1 MSDNKFKKKLDEIK
15 SLLFLQAAEGE
26 VEKEEVV
33 EEVKPSYATAEQFS
47 MMKDE
52 LDSFKSEITEM
63 LSAFAEMINSTEKNK
78 VPAEMSA
85 EKVEEE
91 EVKEEVEVKEEEKE
105 EVVEMS
111 AEEKVAEPMRHNP
124 ESNVKGE
131 GGFKI
136 AAGRRMSTK
145 DRVFAQLAQNGAWR

>member
-1 MSDNKFKKKLDEIK
+1 MADYRKKINEIK
-15 SLLFLQAAEGE
+15 ALLLMQDPKLEE
-26 VEKEEVV
+26 VIKEEEAV

-52 LDSFKSEITEM
+52 LDSFKTEITEM

-85 EKVEEE
+85 EEVKEEE
-91 EVKEEVEVKEEEKE
+91 DWEEVEVKEEVTE
-105 EVVEMS
+105 EVELS
-111 AEEKVAEPMRHNP
+111 AEEKVVEPLRHNP

-131 GGFKI
+131 
-136 AAGRRMSTK
+136 
-145 DRVFAQLAQNGAWR
+145 